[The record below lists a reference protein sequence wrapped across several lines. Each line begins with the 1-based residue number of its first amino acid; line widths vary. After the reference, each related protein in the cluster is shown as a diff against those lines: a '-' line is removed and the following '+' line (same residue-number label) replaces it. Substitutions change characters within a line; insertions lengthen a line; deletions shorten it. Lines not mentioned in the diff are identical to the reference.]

1 MKILTFSLIL
11 FTPKG
16 FTIYLIMF
24 LNNLGGTGRNMISN
38 FTENMLYAESIKNTI
53 FQINC

>member
-1 MKILTFSLIL
+1 MIL

-24 LNNLGGTGRNMISN
+24 LNNLGGTGRNMFSE
-38 FTENMLYAESIKNTI
+38 FTENIFYIKSITNTI
-53 FQINC
+53 SQIDC

>member
-1 MKILTFSLIL
+1 MIL

-24 LNNLGGTGRNMISN
+24 LKNLGGTGRNMFSE
-38 FTENMLYAESIKNTI
+38 FTGNILYAKSIVNTI